1 LRRRQSRRKAGGI
14 ACVYSR
20 QGGTEPMAFTQGGH
34 YMKISTPLGTDKLLL
49 RSMRG
54 EEAISGLF
62 QFTLD
67 MQSEDGELDFSKIV
81 GKSATVTIELADGTF
96 RYVNGIVGRFV
107 QAGGDADFYN
117 YYAELHPWL
126 WLTTMTADCRI
137 WQNKSVIDIVTA
149 LFTELG
155 FTDYRNATVGTYSAL
170 EYCVQYNETAFT
182 FVSRLLEDAG
192 IFYFFEHADGK
203 HTLVLAD
210 DASAFASC
218 PGAATVDL
226 GTSGNWLQQNTVT
239 SCSIE
244 QVVIPGSF
252 AVDDFGFETPS
263 TDLMASADS
272 KKATNGSKRRLYE
285 YPAGFTKKDAA
296 ETLAKLRIEEQEA
309 PQKAIRGTSYCRAFY
324 AGAKTTLQKHH
335 REDANVD
342 WVIATLGHDATP
354 DGYSNSFDGFP
365 ADTTFRPPRL
375 TRRPIIPG
383 TQTAIVVGKSG
394 EEIWTDQYGRIKVQF
409 HWDQKGKNDENSSCW
424 IRVAH
429 GWAGKSWG
437 EMFLPRIGQEVVV
450 TFLEGNPDRPLVTG
464 SVYNAEQTV
473 PYTLPADQ
481 TKSTIK
487 SNVSKG
493 GGGFNEIRFE
503 DKKDSEEVF
512 IQAEKDFNRVVKNND
527 DLKVGFEKKDKGNQT
542 IAVYNDRTVTLEKGN
557 ETLQVKE
564 GNRDVKVDKG
574 NETHTV
580 AGTRDVTVTKAE
592 THTNKDNF
600 DQKVTKNYTL
610 TIDGDLTISVT
621 GKVTVKSTG
630 DMLMQSSAALTAKAA
645 SDLKTE
651 GMNITNKATSDLKNE
666 ALNITNKASVNL
678 NGEGTMV
685 KTKASGMH
693 NVEAGGIL
701 IVKGSLVKIN

>member
-1 LRRRQSRRKAGGI
+1 
-14 ACVYSR
+14 
-20 QGGTEPMAFTQGGH
+20 MAFTQDGQ
-34 YMKISTPLGTDKLLL
+34 YLSISTPLGKDKLLL
-49 RSMRG
+49 RNMRG
-54 EEAISGLF
+54 EEMISGLF
-62 QFTLD
+62 HFVLD
-67 MQSEDGELDFSKIV
+67 MQSEDGELDFSAIV
-81 GKSATVTIELADGTF
+81 GKSATVTIELADGTN

-126 WLTTMTADCRI
+126 WLTTMSADCRI
-137 WQNKSVIDIVTA
+137 WQNESVPDIVTG

-155 FTDYRNATVGTYSAL
+155 FTDYKNSTTATYSPL
-170 EYCVQYNETAFT
+170 EYCVQYNETVFA

-210 DASAFASC
+210 DASAFAAC
-218 PGAATVDL
+218 PGAATVEL

-244 QVVIPGSF
+244 QVVIPGKY

-263 TDLMASADS
+263 TNLMGSADS
-272 KKATNGSKRRLYE
+272 TKATNGAKRRLYE
-285 YPAGFTKKDAA
+285 YPGGFTKKDAA
-296 ETLAKLRIEEQEA
+296 EGLAKLRIEEQEA
-309 PQKAIRGTSYCRAFY
+309 PQKWIRGTSYCRAFY
-324 AGAKTTLQKHH
+324 AGAKSTLSKHH
-335 REDANVD
+335 REDSNVA
-342 WVIATLGHDATP
+342 WVLASVAHDATP

-365 ADTTFRPPRL
+365 ADATFRPPRL
-375 TRRPIIPG
+375 TRRPIIAG

-394 EEIWTDQYGRIKVQF
+394 EEIWTDKYGRIKVQF
-409 HWDQKGKNDENSSCW
+409 HWDQKGKSDENSSCW

-429 GWAGKSWG
+429 GWAGKAWG
-437 EMFLPRIGQEVVV
+437 QLFLPRIGQEVVV

-473 PYTLPADQ
+473 PYALPTDQ

-503 DKKDSEEVF
+503 DKKDSEEIF
-512 IQAEKDFNRVVKNND
+512 IQAQKDFNRVVKNND

-574 NETHTV
+574 NETHKV
-580 AGTRDVTVTKAE
+580 AGTRGVTVTKAE
-592 THTNKDNF
+592 THTNEDAF
-600 DQKVTKNYTL
+600 TQKVTKDYTL
-610 TIDGDLTISVT
+610 TVDGDLTISVK
-621 GKVTVKSTG
+621 GKVTIKSVG
-630 DMLMQSSAALTAKAA
+630 DMLLQSSAKLAAKAA
-645 SDLKTE
+645 TDLTTE
-651 GMNITNKATSDLKNE
+651 GLNITNTATSDLKNE
-666 ALNITNKASVNL
+666 ALNISNTASMNL
-678 NGEGTMV
+678 NGEGVMV

-693 NVEAGGIL
+693 NVEADGIL
-701 IVKGSLVKIN
+701 TVKGSLVKIN